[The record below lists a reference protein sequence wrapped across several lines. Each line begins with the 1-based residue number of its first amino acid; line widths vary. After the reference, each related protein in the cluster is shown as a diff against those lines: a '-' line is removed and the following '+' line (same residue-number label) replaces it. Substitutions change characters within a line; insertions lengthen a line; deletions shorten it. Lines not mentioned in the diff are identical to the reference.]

1 METEA
6 KENPEKTETAATGNL
21 VEIYEKMSKVLR
33 ENLEKAGTLTEE
45 IFEKALKESRD
56 LTSKM
61 KEHYSDDIGK
71 VSEFIRRDWHDAI
84 RQTTEKTK
92 KSLDLERIQVG
103 IIGVLSRLAQSA
115 GAYLASAR
123 LLEKCEA
130 EMGPSGA
137 GIAVDERISA
147 YALSIQNY
155 FKGGDVEHARANLDK
170 FKRAFPDN
178 DLYYPDGTSF
188 TVTMEAVL
196 GRREVWTFGEFAAL
210 NVNRTLKSEM
220 RRLHYWK
227 NK

>member
-1 METEA
+1 MPMT
-6 KENPEKTETAATGNL
+6 TTAASLFGGVRRTAAVMAAAAALAACTSGGGDPL
-21 VEIYEKMSKVLR
+21 EGIGFR
-33 ENLEKAGTLTEE
+33 EAR
-45 IFEKALKESRD
+45 FEQISMMRD
-56 LTSKM
+56 
-61 KEHYSDDIGK
+61 Y
-71 VSEFIRRDWHDAI
+71 RACRDEGI
-84 RQTTEKTK
+84 E
-92 KSLDLERIQVG
+92 LDKQA
-103 IIGVLSRLAQSA
+103 RLASSA

-155 FKGGDVEHARANLDK
+155 FKSGDVEHARANLDK